1 MDDMIGLI
9 GKKVV
14 VRQKNNWLNF
24 GFLKKITDKFIV
36 LQYPDGRE
44 EIINLDTIISIKED
58 KKEKMEG
65 GRNGK

>member
-1 MDDMIGLI
+1 MDDIIGLI

-36 LQYPDGRE
+36 LQYHD
-44 EIINLDTIISIKED
+44 
-58 KKEKMEG
+58 
-65 GRNGK
+65 